1 VEGWRE
7 PILPT
12 IYLSIPV
19 KIITELSIKFMPKVF
34 VTNAQRR
41 KALPVVRSLGKRKI
55 HVTVGDTARFPFAA
69 FSRYCR
75 RAVIYPSPSETPDAF
90 VDWLLEHLKYEQY
103 DVIFPLD
110 EDVIDTILP
119 RREEVEQYT
128 RLPLPEIK
136 QYCRARDKAETI
148 KIAMKC
154 NIACP
159 KTYFVESLEELEF
172 LIKQVDFPLVIKPRR
187 SFGGRGLV
195 FTQTRETLKRDWLKV
210 HQNYP
215 FPLIQEFIPQGG
227 DAFGVSALFNSKHEV
242 RTVFVHRRIREYPV
256 SGGPSTL
263 RESVYNPTLME
274 TGIELLRKLNW
285 YGVAMVEFKV
295 DPRDGKS
302 KLMEINPRFWGSLP
316 LAIYSGVDFPYLLY
330 RMAIEGDI
338 EPHLEYQVGVKC
350 RWLIGDFMHFLT
362 NPNRLKLNPSFFHF
376 SSDTKYD
383 VESFE
388 DAFPFFGYFFSVF
401 IRMFDKGFR
410 KDVTRR

>member
-1 VEGWRE
+1 MEDNHR
-7 PILPT
+7 ICRAHC
-12 IYLSIPV
+12 
-19 KIITELSIKFMPKVF
+19 ELLVIVMPKVF
-34 VTNAQRR
+34 ITNAQRR
-41 KALPVVRSLGKRKI
+41 KALPVVRSLGSKGI

-69 FSRYCR
+69 FSRYCH
-75 RAVIYPSPSETPDAF
+75 RALVYPSPSATPNTF
-90 VDWLLEHLKYEQY
+90 VDWLLENLRRDGY

-110 EDVIDTILP
+110 EDVIDAILLK
-119 RREEVEQYT
+119 RKEVEQYT
-128 RLPLPEIK
+128 RLPLPEIE
-136 QYCRARDKAETI
+136 QYCRARDKAQTI
-148 KIAMKC
+148 KLALKY

-159 KTYFVESLEELEF
+159 KTYFVEEPEELESVANQ
-172 LIKQVDFPLVIKPRR
+172 IDFPLVIKPRR

-195 FTQTRETLKRDWLKV
+195 FTQTRETLKKDWLKV

-215 FPLIQEFIPQGG
+215 FPLIQEFIPHGG

-242 RTVFVHRRIREYPV
+242 RAVFVHRRIREYPV

-263 RESVYNPTLME
+263 RESVCNPTLME

-295 DPRDGKS
+295 DPRDGQP

-316 LAIYSGVDFPYLLY
+316 LAIYSGIDFPYLLY
-330 RMAIEGDI
+330 RMAMEGDI
-338 EPHLEYQVGVKC
+338 EPVLEYQVGVKC
-350 RWLIGDFMHFLT
+350 RWLLGDFMHFLA
-362 NPNRLKLNPSFFHF
+362 NPDRLKLNPSFFHF

-388 DAFPFFGYFFSVF
+388 DAFPFFGYFFSVL

-410 KDVTRR
+410 KDVARR

>member
-1 VEGWRE
+1 M
-7 PILPT
+7 
-12 IYLSIPV
+12 S
-19 KIITELSIKFMPKVF
+19 KVF

-41 KALPVVRSLGKRKI
+41 KALPIVRSLGEKGI
-55 HVTVGDTARFPFAA
+55 HVTVGDTARFPFSA

-75 RAVIYPSPSETPDAF
+75 RTLVYPSPNATPNAF
-90 VDWLLEHLKYEQY
+90 VDWLIEKLRRDGY

-110 EDVIDTILP
+110 EDVIDAILP
-119 RREEVEQYT
+119 RRKEVEQYT
-128 RLPLPEIK
+128 RLPLPEIE
-136 QYCRARDKAETI
+136 QYCIARDKAETI
-148 KIAMKC
+148 KLAMKC

-159 KTYFVESLEELEF
+159 KTYFAENPEELGSVANQ
-172 LIKQVDFPLVIKPRR
+172 LDFPLVIKPRR

-215 FPLIQEFIPQGG
+215 FPLIQEFIPHGG

-242 RTVFVHRRIREYPV
+242 RAVFVHRRIREYPV

-295 DPRDGKS
+295 DPRDGQP

-316 LAIYSGVDFPYLLY
+316 LAIHSGVDFPYLLY

-338 EPHLEYQVGVKC
+338 EPVLEYRVGVKC
-350 RWLIGDFMHFLT
+350 RWLLGDFMHFLT
-362 NPNRLKLNPSFFHF
+362 NPDRFKLNPSFFHF

-388 DAFPFFGYFFSVF
+388 DTFPSFGYFFSVL
-401 IRMFDKGFR
+401 IRMFDKDFR
-410 KDVTRR
+410 KDVARR